1 MKYLFIIQQFA
12 EGAAPASST
21 GAVSAAST
29 SAVASEAAEST
40 PKAEDKGSGL
50 GKRKAKVNPLGNV
63 IYGRTPENVSGQ
75 SKESEE
81 ASEAKTTETES
92 KRKTLAELLEADPE
106 LKKEYEATVKTQ
118 VSERT
123 KAHLD
128 RRVQGSNASKA
139 ELDAMRPML
148 DVLAQHY
155 KLDPKDTSAIAKAV
169 SEDENYFKR
178 AGFESGT
185 DAKTAKN
192 TFELLRENRRLKD
205 EAEARRKSDEQANN
219 RKVLFDSWNK
229 EIPEVKKLY
238 PSFNM
243 DEEMKNPEFRE
254 FALQGKVKE
263 GYEKVHRAEIDAA
276 MMKYAHDKAEEK
288 IANSVA
294 AGRARP
300 AEGAMSRDASPVY
313 KTRPSDLTKE
323 DRAEIKRRVRSG
335 EKIIW

>member
-12 EGAAPASST
+12 EGGASMGAVAGAEGT
-21 GAVSAAST
+21 GAAA
-29 SAVASEAAEST
+29 AASEAAEGT
-40 PKAEDKGSGL
+40 AKAEDKGVSS

-63 IYGRTPENVSGQ
+63 IYGKAPGSVSEK
-75 SKESEE
+75 SKEATEAPATEE
-81 ASEAKTTETES
+81 SDN
-92 KRKTLAELLEADPE
+92 KRQTLAQLLEADPE
-106 LKKEYEATVKTQ
+106 LKKEYEASVKTQ

-128 RRVQGSNASKA
+128 RRFKNADASKA
-139 ELDAMRPML
+139 ELEGLRPML
-148 DVLAQHY
+148 EILAQHY

-192 TFELLRENRRLKD
+192 TFELLRENRKLKD

-238 PSFNM
+238 PSFDM
-243 DEEMKNPEFRE
+243 DVEMKNPEFRE
-254 FALQGKVKE
+254 YALQGKVKE

-300 AEGAMSRDASPVY
+300 SEGAMSRDASPVY

-323 DRAEIKRRVRSG
+323 DRAEIRRRVRRG
-335 EKIIW
+335 EKIVW